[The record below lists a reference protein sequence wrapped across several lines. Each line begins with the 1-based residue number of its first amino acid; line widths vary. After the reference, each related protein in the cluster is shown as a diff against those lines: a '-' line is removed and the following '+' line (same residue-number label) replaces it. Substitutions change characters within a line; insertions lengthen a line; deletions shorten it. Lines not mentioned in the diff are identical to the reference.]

1 MKIRHTVGALLLAA
15 TIGCGQSSSPTRPTS
30 SCSYALSPTAQS
42 VPIDGGTFTATMTT
56 TAAGCDWTA
65 AADMPW
71 IAISSG
77 SSGTTTGTI
86 VYSVQPN
93 SDAVRK
99 GTIAAR
105 ANGGASVTVSVTQ
118 DGVAQ

>member
-1 MKIRHTVGALLLAA
+1 MKIRHTVGALLLGL
-15 TIGCGQSSSPTRPTS
+15 TIGCGRSSSPTTPTS
-30 SCSYALSPTAQS
+30 ACSYALSPTAQS
-42 VPIDGGTFTATMTT
+42 VPMGGGTFTASMTT

-65 AADMPW
+65 ATDMPW

-86 VYSVQPN
+86 AYSVKPN
-93 SDAVRK
+93 AGVVRK
-99 GTIAAR
+99 ATIAAR